1 MAENTR
7 VSDAEILRREQ
18 YIRAGLREREIVDPF
33 TWSYPWKV
41 STLSD
46 DSHSEIC
53 TEHATGVSTAEREQ
67 SVLIVGGGSDDR
79 GRSRCYVSDEQVEQE
94 ALLLRWVRLG

>member
-41 STLSD
+41 STLSV

-53 TEHATGVSTAEREQ
+53 AEHATILVSIAEREG
-67 SVLIVGGGSDDR
+67 SVMIVGGGSDDR
-79 GRSRCYVSDEQVEQE
+79 SRSRCYVSDEQVEQE
-94 ALLLRWVRLG
+94 ALLLR